1 MPNGKGEWVTE
12 SNQELELEG
21 GNRKICG
28 EKAHEKGREKPVKG
42 HKESSA
48 GMK

>member
-1 MPNGKGEWVTE
+1 MLKGKGEWE

-28 EKAHEKGREKPVKG
+28 EKAHEKSMEKPVKG

-48 GMK
+48 EVK